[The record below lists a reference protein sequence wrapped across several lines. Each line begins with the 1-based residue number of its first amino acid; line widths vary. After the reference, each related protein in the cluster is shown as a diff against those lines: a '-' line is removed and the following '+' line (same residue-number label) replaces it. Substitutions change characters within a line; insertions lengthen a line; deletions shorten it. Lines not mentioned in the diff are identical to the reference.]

1 MRPKKPARKPA
12 AKKAAPN
19 GKTRKRPNKAMKL
32 RSSAFA
38 LALAIPLAWAAANT
52 APHAFSAPNQYEGV
66 VTRIVDG
73 DTFYLDNVETRIRL
87 WGLDAPERGQP
98 GGNAAKRALR
108 EIAHGERLRCKE
120 VDIDRYG
127 RIVGQCFL
135 SDGRDVAAMM
145 IESGNGRDYVRYSG
159 GYYSTR

>member
-12 AKKAAPN
+12 AKKAAAN
-19 GKTRKRPNKAMKL
+19 GKARKRPNKAMKL
-32 RSSAFA
+32 RSSALTLA
-38 LALAIPLAWAAANT
+38 LALPLAWAAANT
-52 APHAFSAPNQYEGV
+52 APHAFAAAHQYEGV
-66 VTRIVDG
+66 VTRVVDG
-73 DTFYLDNVETRIRL
+73 DTLYLDGVETRIRL

-127 RIVGQCFL
+127 RIVGKCFL
-135 SDGRDVAAMM
+135 ADGGDVAALM
-145 IESGNGRDYVRYSG
+145 IESGKAREYVRYSG